1 MKLSNLTAI
10 SPVDG
15 RYGSKTEGLRSI
27 FSEYALIKNRVHVEV
42 CWLKKLATH
51 SEIKEIPILNTKDR
65 LALEAVSLE
74 FDQKDALRVKEIEK
88 TTNHDVKAIEYFIK
102 ERISENTELS
112 KISEFVHFA
121 CTSEDINNLSHALML
136 KEGRDNFLLP
146 TAEKIIIKISD
157 LARKYADISMLSHTH
172 GQAASPTTVGK
183 EFANVSYRLNR
194 QVEQI
199 KNIPLLG
206 KINGAVGNYNAHLL
220 AYPDID
226 WEYNAREFVTSLGL
240 SWNSYTTQIE
250 PHDYICEISNNIA
263 HANSILIGF
272 SQDMWS
278 YISKNYFIQK
288 NIAGEIGSSTMPHKI
303 NPINFENAEGNLGLA
318 NSILRF
324 LSEKLTI
331 SRLQRDLSDS
341 TVLRNI
347 GISFGYSYLAYGNL
361 MMGLHKLSINSKKI
375 NDDIV
380 DAWEILAE
388 PIQMVARKYH
398 ISNSYELLKKAT
410 RGKKVNKEVIHKLI
424 MSLKIPENEK
434 KLLLSLTPK
443 KYIGYAIKLCNEKY

>member
-1 MKLSNLTAI
+1 MKKDDLLSI
-10 SPVDG
+10 SPLDG
-15 RYGSKTEGLRSI
+15 RYSDACKDISNV
-27 FSEYALIKNRVHVEV
+27 FSEYSLIKHRVFIEIKWFIFLSKIDKIKGLPKVKAKDEKFLLNIYNSFSLSDAKLV
-42 CWLKKLATH
+42 KKLEST
-51 SEIKEIPILNTKDR
+51 TK
-65 LALEAVSLE
+65 
-74 FDQKDALRVKEIEK
+74 
-88 TTNHDVKAIEYFIK
+88 HDVKAVEYFLKLKFDAKPGLKKYK
-102 ERISENTELS
+102 EYIH
-112 KISEFVHFA
+112 IC
-121 CTSEDINNLSHALML
+121 CTSEDINNLAYALMVKTGQSL
-136 KEGRDNFLLP
+136 ILNKLSNLNAL
-146 TAEKIIIKISD
+146 IK
-157 LARKYADISMLSHTH
+157 KYIKKYSKNIMLSHTH
-172 GQAASPTTVGK
+172 GQPATPTSMGK
-183 EFANVSYRLNR
+183 EFLNFYARLTLL
-194 QVEQI
+194 QKKI
-199 KNIPLLG
+199 KDLSVMG
-206 KINGAVGNYNAHLL
+206 KFNGATGNYSAHSITFPNINWP
-220 AYPDID
+220 AI
-226 WEYNAREFVTSLGL
+226 NKKFINSLGIEE
-240 SWNSYTTQIE
+240 NKYTTQIE
-250 PHDYICEISNNIA
+250 PHDYICEMSNNIT
-263 HANSILIGF
+263 HVNSILIGF

-318 NSILRF
+318 NSVLRF

-347 GISFGYSYLAYGNL
+347 GISFGYSYLAYENL
-361 MMGLHKLSINSKKI
+361 MTGLHKLSINSKKI

-424 MSLKIPENEK
+424 VSLKIPESEK

>member
-1 MKLSNLTAI
+1 MSKIDKIQGLPKIKPRDEKFLLNIHDNFSLNDAKL
-10 SPVDG
+10 V
-15 RYGSKTEGLRSI
+15 
-27 FSEYALIKNRVHVEV
+27 
-42 CWLKKLATH
+42 KKL
-51 SEIKEIPILNTKDR
+51 ENTTK
-65 LALEAVSLE
+65 
-74 FDQKDALRVKEIEK
+74 
-88 TTNHDVKAIEYFIK
+88 HDVKAVEYFLKLKFDTEPGLKKYK
-102 ERISENTELS
+102 EYIH
-112 KISEFVHFA
+112 IC
-121 CTSEDINNLSHALML
+121 CTSEDINNLSYALMVKTGQSL
-136 KEGRDNFLLP
+136 ILNKLNTLNIL
-146 TAEKIIIKISD
+146 IKKHIK
-157 LARKYADISMLSHTH
+157 KYSKNIMLSHTH
-172 GQAASPTTVGK
+172 GQPATPTSMGK
-183 EFANVSYRLNR
+183 EFLNFYTRLTLL
-194 QVEQI
+194 QKKI
-199 KNIPLLG
+199 KNLSVMG
-206 KINGAVGNYNAHLL
+206 KFNGATGNYSAHS
-220 AYPDID
+220 
-226 WEYNAREFVTSLGL
+226 VTFPNINWPIINKKFINSLGVEE
-240 SWNSYTTQIE
+240 NKYTTQIE

-288 NIAGEIGSSTMPHKI
+288 NITGEIGSSTMPHKI

-318 NSILRF
+318 NSVLKF

-347 GISFGYSYLAYGNL
+347 GISFGYSYLAYENL
-361 MMGLHKLSINSKKI
+361 MTGLHKLSINSKKI
-375 NDDIV
+375 NDDIM